1 MDSYETSYGE
11 GYWTGAL
18 YIVRSL
24 IGLALSSSPSS
35 TAPLINIILD
45 LVTIVIS
52 LVMIILASL
61 NIVYTPYD
69 ISYLYHGVSMLTLC
83 VVTVLTYF
91 KELTILLT
99 LYYTLLACGVLA
111 AIVSVFLSVMSCISS
126 ISNVRDKNG
135 KFQ

>member
-11 GYWTGAL
+11 GYWTGTL

-83 VVTVLTYF
+83 VVTVLTY
-91 KELTILLT
+91 
-99 LYYTLLACGVLA
+99 
-111 AIVSVFLSVMSCISS
+111 
-126 ISNVRDKNG
+126 
-135 KFQ
+135 